1 VFNLTGIIL
10 VTPEGFMMIEKGM
23 YGDKIKFSRVSQGK
37 PKFKVPIKGQTSLR
51 QRGYR
56 KKLN

>member
-1 VFNLTGIIL
+1 
-10 VTPEGFMMIEKGM
+10 MMIEKGM